1 MALGVLLA
9 LLTALLVL
17 AAALYLRSWR
27 RQRADSKDPEAGK
40 APSAHQVCSHADVC
54 EQLAQRPVSTC
65 VLVLDMGD
73 ITWVLADAR
82 PGTLF
87 GGAGPDRP
95 GTSMTQ

>member
-9 LLTALLVL
+9 LLTALFVL

-40 APSAHQVCSHADVC
+40 TPGAHQVCSHANVC
-54 EQLAQRPVSTC
+54 EQLAQRPASTC
-65 VLVLDMGD
+65 VLVLNMGD

-82 PGTLF
+82 PGNLF
-87 GGAGPDRP
+87 GSAGSDKP
-95 GTSMTQ
+95 GTSMTK